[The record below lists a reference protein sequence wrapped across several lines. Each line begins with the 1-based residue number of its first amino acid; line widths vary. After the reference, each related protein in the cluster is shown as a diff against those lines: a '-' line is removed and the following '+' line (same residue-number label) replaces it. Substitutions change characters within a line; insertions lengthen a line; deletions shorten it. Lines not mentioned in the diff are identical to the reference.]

1 MAHDV
6 RVKLNTAV
14 VRNKDFEVIVKTDS
28 GKLGTLLISKGNL
41 EWLPKGN
48 YVNKRQLSW
57 KQFAELM
64 AKRGKKKKVRSR
76 VG

>member
-14 VRNKDFEVIVKTDS
+14 VRSKNLEVIVKTGT
-28 GKLGTLLISKGNL
+28 GKLGTLLVSKGNL

-48 YVNKRQLSW
+48 YVNKRRLSW
-57 KQFAELM
+57 KQFAAVMNE
-64 AKRGKKKKVRSR
+64 KGSR
-76 VG
+76 VKAR